1 MIRLPVSK
9 TAFSQEQL
17 VEEGNEAFLIN
28 LQSTDIDVAI
38 QTQQQSDIL
47 TSGKDS
53 VLIVEDN
60 AELRQ
65 FMSATIQENKFTVLT
80 AADGLEALQLAMKF
94 VPSLVLTD
102 LMMPRMNG
110 MELTKKLKE
119 DERTSHIPII
129 LLTAKNE
136 SQSRLGALRTGA
148 DDYLTKPFSPDE
160 LLARIT
166 NLIEQRKKLAEKF
179 RERIL
184 VPATIS
190 EDVSMDE
197 RFLHKVRT
205 AVETN
210 MSDYTFT
217 VERLADEINLS
228 RTQLLRKL
236 KALTGLSPN
245 DFIKDIR
252 LKRASDMI
260 RQRVDTITQ
269 IGYAVGFNDQ
279 SYFTKCFKKQFR
291 LTPSEYLA
299 SQSPSNK

>member
-1 MIRLPVSK
+1 
-9 TAFSQEQL
+9 
-17 VEEGNEAFLIN
+17 
-28 LQSTDIDVAI
+28 
-38 QTQQQSDIL
+38 
-47 TSGKDS
+47 
-53 VLIVEDN
+53 
-60 AELRQ
+60 
-65 FMSATIQENKFTVLT
+65 MSATIQENKFTVLT